1 MTSQKQRKVCKNGH
15 VFFKSSDCESC
26 PTCDKENKP
35 KSGFLATL
43 SAPARRAL
51 IHEGISTEEQ
61 LAAHTKKEILALH
74 GIGPASMPALTK
86 ALENKGLTFKTE

>member
-74 GIGPASMPALTK
+74 GIWSSIDAGSD
-86 ALENKGLTFKTE
+86 KGAGEQRTYI